1 MSAARSNHRNLSKEK
16 ETNKVRQD
24 KRTETQPR
32 KQRTNHENPTKLTK
46 NKDQQ
51 AVEHLNDKQTLI
63 FSGTVPIDSV
73 SAVKLKCSLLLYLK
87 EPQNR
92 VNYILRTNKL

>member
-24 KRTETQPR
+24 KRT
-32 KQRTNHENPTKLTK
+32 ENPTKLTK

-63 FSGTVPIDSV
+63 FSGTVTIDSV

-87 EPQNR
+87 QPQNR
-92 VNYILRTNKL
+92 INHILRTNKL